1 MKMMMNVQKLI
12 LGVCCLMGLTELKA
26 QTSRLPM
33 FEVALH
39 AGVNNSYGWE
49 LEPEFFY
56 NPCRYWGI
64 GAGLAYTGML
74 GTDNY
79 QGVSADGRFRWLLD
93 EGRPWYPFSFRPKMR
108 LSTPVFSLGS
118 DRESGFSISLYP
130 GIVVPFPMNPSY
142 TVNYIPN
149 VDQFV
154 GSPVKVSTVKGSG
167 ARPVYYSARVQLNYH
182 VDRNF
187 HVSLGYTLSDYDLYG
202 GMRRLQIEG
211 KELNLQNKKLM
222 HLFTLGAAYEF

>member
-1 MKMMMNVQKLI
+1 MKIKGHILI
-12 LGVCCLMGLTELKA
+12 LGLCCLMDQIVLKA
-26 QTSRLPM
+26 QTNKQPK

-39 AGVNNSYGWE
+39 VGINNSYAWE

-56 NPCRYWGI
+56 SPCRYWGI

-74 GTDNY
+74 GNENY

-93 EGRPWYPFSFRPKMR
+93 EDHPCYPFSFRPKMR

-130 GIVVPFPMNPSY
+130 GIIVPFPQNPSY
-142 TVNYIPN
+142 AVNYIPN

-167 ARPVYYSARVQLNYH
+167 ARPLYYLARLQLNYH
-182 VDRNF
+182 VERNF
-187 HVSLGYTLSDYDLYG
+187 YVSLGYTFSDYDLYG
-202 GMRRLQIEG
+202 GMRQLKIEG
-211 KELNLQNKKLM
+211 KELDLKNKRLM
-222 HLFTLGAAYEF
+222 HLCTLGAAYRF